1 MPTRRQAGARGP
13 HAGVKGRRC
22 MQAGQRP
29 EGGSARGTTSGLG
42 SLRFLFRLELAI
54 ILVALAVILGLT
66 LFFAQYSGILR
77 WLLFVVILLIGAWM
91 AARFVRLR
99 TVETEPLGSQVFPPQ
114 LVQGDLKDLSTS
126 LRRGSRGL
134 RYSQLHFAVNL
145 RDAFLAKLRA
155 SSGFLGTVQE
165 LNADIPLLRAL
176 CGDKELF
183 RFLRRATVL
192 ERTMAEVLSS
202 TEELFPGEASEFPQL
217 MEDLLA
223 RMEAWS

>member
-1 MPTRRQAGARGP
+1 ML
-13 HAGVKGRRC
+13 
-22 MQAGQRP
+22 AGQQP
-29 EGGSARGTTSGLG
+29 ERGSARATASGLG

-54 ILVALAVILGLT
+54 ILVALAAVLGLT
-66 LFFAQYSGILR
+66 VFFAQFSGILR

-91 AARFVRLR
+91 AGKFVRLR
-99 TVETEPLGSQVFPPQ
+99 TVETEPLGPRAFTPQ
-114 LVQGDLKDLSTS
+114 RVEGDLKALSTS

-165 LNADIPLLRAL
+165 LNADIPRLRAL
-176 CGDKELF
+176 VGDEELL
-183 RFLRRATVL
+183 RFVRRATVL
-192 ERTMAEVLSS
+192 ERSMAEVLSS

-217 MEDLLA
+217 MEDLMA
-223 RMEAWS
+223 RMEAWP